1 MNNYPFGRFP
11 YDFPQQK
18 VSSATKSKSDWYAN
32 CIDFIIDSGLA
43 MNNMTDLNNKINIL
57 HGNIPDDFYK
67 KTLNPYNSSNEK
79 YTHFPATMRNF
90 DIMSDV
96 IRRYVGEYTKGT
108 HSFTVGVMILI
119 FQ

>member
-79 YTHFPATMRNF
+79 YTHF
-90 DIMSDV
+90 
-96 IRRYVGEYTKGT
+96 E
-108 HSFTVGVMILI
+108 
-119 FQ
+119 